1 MPEQQKTIL
10 LIEDDQFLRELVY
23 KALTGDPELKETKV
37 EIATAGNQAIEK
49 LKQLGAELNLIL
61 LDIIL
66 PEKNGY
72 EILTF
77 IQEDPKLKTVPVV
90 VLSNL
95 GQEEKIQKAKQLGAK
110 DFMIKAQ
117 TDTDQIVVKV
127 KQYLT

>member
-1 MPEQQKTIL
+1 
-10 LIEDDQFLRELVY
+10 
-23 KALTGDPELKETKV
+23 V

>member
-23 KALTGDPELKETKV
+23 KALTGDPELKEIKV